1 MMMIRRSACLAG
13 VAISI
18 LGLLLCLVGAI
29 GVWAGKSRVDRVVS
43 AVFTA
48 GDDAFKFM
56 SSRLA
61 LVQQR
66 VDASRRRVSDLSQ
79 QAGRLK
85 AKFAETASAAET
97 DPSLQAASA
106 GADAP
111 EVESLRFSLDEMV
124 SELKT
129 AEGWLD
135 AIEAVARGVHS
146 ATDSIAQIRQEVAA
160 ADGNRTE
167 HASKGV
173 TAGRVAEISGE
184 LADALARLE
193 EARQRLHQM
202 RENRTVMREFSATM
216 IVEAT
221 ELDSRFTNLSSRIDS
236 LNARVLEAKASLAA
250 TGQRAHRW
258 ISLAAI
264 VLTLVL
270 LWFGVSQAFVLHRAW
285 RFSQRQ

>member
-1 MMMIRRSACLAG
+1 MMMIRRSACLAS

-18 LGLLLCLVGAI
+18 LGLLLCLAGAI
-29 GVWAGKSRVDRVVS
+29 GVWASKSRGDRVVS

-48 GDDAFKFM
+48 GDDAFEFM

-66 VDASRRRVSDLSQ
+66 VDATRRTMGDFSQ

-85 AKFAETASAAET
+85 ARFAETSSAAEN
-97 DPSLQAASA
+97 DPSTRADS
-106 GADAP
+106 GAETP
-111 EVESLRFSLDEMV
+111 GVESLRFSLDEMV
-124 SELKT
+124 SELKA

-135 AIEAVARGVHS
+135 SIEAVARGVHS
-146 ATDSIAQIRQEVAA
+146 AADSIAESRQAA
-160 ADGNRTE
+160 ATADGNRNE

-173 TAGRVAEISGE
+173 TARRVAEISGE

-193 EARQRLHQM
+193 EVRQRLHQV
-202 RENRTVMREFSATM
+202 RENRAITREFVATM

-221 ELDSRFTNLSSRIDS
+221 ELDSRFANLSSRIDS

-270 LWFGVSQAFVLHRAW
+270 LWFGVSQAFLLHRAW